1 MRKPL
6 SGLMGFKQR
15 LCRGS
20 RRSEKSNKNYEAD
33 FVVVFLTAAFFL
45 AAFFLVAT
53 FLVATFLVAAFLAA
67 FFLATFFFV
76 AVAAFF
82 LATIHPPK
90 KQKLSCRSHSHPK
103 QQM

>member
-6 SGLMGFKQR
+6 SGLMDFKQR
-15 LCRGS
+15 LCRS
-20 RRSEKSNKNYEAD
+20 RSRSEKSNRNYEAD

-67 FFLATFFFV
+67 FFLATFFV

>member
-6 SGLMGFKQR
+6 SGLMGFMQR

-20 RRSEKSNKNYEAD
+20 SRSEKSNKNYEAD

-53 FLVATFLVAAFLAA
+53 FLVAAFLAA
-67 FFLATFFFV
+67 FFLATFFV